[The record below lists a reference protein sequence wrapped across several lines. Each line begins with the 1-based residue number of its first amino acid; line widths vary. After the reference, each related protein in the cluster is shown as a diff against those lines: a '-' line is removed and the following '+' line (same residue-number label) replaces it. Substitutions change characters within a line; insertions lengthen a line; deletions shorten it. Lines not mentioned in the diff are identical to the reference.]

1 MKDIIKRGKG
11 ITNQLD
17 ITDSF
22 LSPVALETTDE
33 IKKRFAQ
40 KWCKPLPCR

>member
-17 ITDSF
+17 RTVL
-22 LSPVALETTDE
+22 LSPVALQTTDKIE
-33 IKKRFAQ
+33 KRFAQ
-40 KWCKPLPCR
+40 K